1 MRHGRVKILDY
12 GLAKLIRA
20 DVEEGNEGETVAVQT
35 DAGMVMGTAGYMSPE
50 QARGESVDHRSDI
63 FAFGAI
69 LYEMLSGKKAFGG
82 KSGAEAMAAILRE
95 DPAAIDGSRNVS
107 PALERILQH
116 CLEKQPESRFQS
128 AGDLAFDLE
137 SLSGS
142 TASRAA
148 SKETVRGG
156 TKSGFWIAAGSVLAA
171 LAAVAIGIGMHSGRP
186 APLKW
191 QRLTYQKGMVS
202 AARFAPDGRSV
213 VYSAAWRGNPS
224 EIFTTR
230 PESPE

>member
-1 MRHGRVKILDY
+1 MRDGRVKILDF
-12 GLAKLIRA
+12 GLAKLIQP
-20 DVEEGNEGETVAVQT
+20 DLEKGNEGETIAVQT

-50 QARGESVDHRSDI
+50 QARGESVDHRSDS

-116 CLEKQPESRFQS
+116 CLEKQAESRFQS

-148 SKETVRGG
+148 SKEAARSGK
-156 TKSGFWIAAGSVLAA
+156 KSRFWIAVGSALAA
-171 LAAVAIGIGMHSGRP
+171 L
-186 APLKW
+186 
-191 QRLTYQKGMVS
+191 
-202 AARFAPDGRSV
+202 
-213 VYSAAWRGNPS
+213 
-224 EIFTTR
+224 
-230 PESPE
+230 